1 MAAACHSL
9 WHSTQGN
16 WRQPALPNSLVLWQP
31 RAPDPSD
38 SRMGKGEAGELCALP
53 RAWRMTLLFIYSSW
67 DHWAWAVVFPI
78 LLENIHQQLI
88 WFQQTELCFN
98 QYISQKASVKATL
111 RVMFFRAG
119 AVPAQTCELQ
129 LNQRVGF
136 HGDHNHGC
144 SKEGSHPFWFY
155 ITLVLLVAF
164 SSSAYAKKSTNYQQ
178 DSSSR
183 EKT

>member
-9 WHSTQGN
+9 WHSTQGT
-16 WRQPALPNSLVLWQP
+16 WRQPALPNSLVPWQP
-31 RAPDPSD
+31 RAPEPSD

-53 RAWRMTLLFIYSSW
+53 RAWRMTLLLIYSSW

-111 RVMFFRAG
+111 PKPVS
-119 AVPAQTCELQ
+119 
-129 LNQRVGF
+129 
-136 HGDHNHGC
+136 C
-144 SKEGSHPFWFY
+144 SWTKEWDFME
-155 ITLVLLVAF
+155 TTAMAAL
-164 SSSAYAKKSTNYQQ
+164 KKGHISFDST
-178 DSSSR
+178 SL
-183 EKT
+183 